1 MTRDTLATR
10 KTDIMKTDT
19 KRNTAAFTLIELL
32 VVIAIIALLIG
43 ILLPALAKARVTAL
57 QTKAVVNAKTVA
69 SGFEMYTSDHDAAYP
84 FVPPGED
91 DFGQP
96 GDLVIS
102 MDWYPVGTVIAT
114 NDLFML
120 GWAWPGPMSSI
131 LPWEENYE
139 TWVSP
144 GMDTELPTIDDIANG
159 GEEHRPSDDIS
170 WRMSHAFLGD
180 PRLWA
185 EDGVDPS
192 LETDGLLRAVRTFE
206 VVFPS
211 KKVLLWDTHL
221 AYLPREPKVREG
233 HWDAQT
239 PMAFPDGH
247 AETRNPLDAAEGVPN
262 ELRGGDDTRLNNTP
276 NGVRGT
282 DY

>member
-1 MTRDTLATR
+1 MKTK
-10 KTDIMKTDT
+10 KTDI
-19 KRNTAAFTLIELL
+19 RESPAGFTLIELL

-69 SGFEMYTSDHDAAYP
+69 SGFEMYTAEHDAAYP
-84 FVPPGED
+84 FVQPGED
-91 DFGQP
+91 DMGEP
-96 GDLVIS
+96 GTMFVSL
-102 MDWYPVGTVIAT
+102 DWYPEGTIIAT

-120 GWAWPGPMSSI
+120 GWAWPSPMSQI

-144 GMDTELPTIDDIANG
+144 GMDAELPDVEDFG
-159 GEEHRPSDDIS
+159 HDEDHRPSDLIS
-170 WRMSHAFLGD
+170 WRLSHSFLGD
-180 PRLWA
+180 PQLWA
-185 EDGVDPS
+185 EEGPPDTVADPID
-192 LETDGLLRAVRTFE
+192 LVRAVRTFE

-211 KKVLLWDTHL
+211 KKAMLWDTHL
-221 AYLPREPKVREG
+221 AYLPKEPGLRDG

-262 ELRGGDDTRLNNTP
+262 PMRGGDDSRLNNTP